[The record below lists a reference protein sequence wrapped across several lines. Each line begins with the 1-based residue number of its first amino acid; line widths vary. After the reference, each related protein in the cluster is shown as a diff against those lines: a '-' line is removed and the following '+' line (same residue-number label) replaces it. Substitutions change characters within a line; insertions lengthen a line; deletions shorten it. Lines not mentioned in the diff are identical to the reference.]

1 MEKNNQSNREEELV
15 REIEYLNSKRVPKNP
30 KNKSC
35 QERIPIQKF
44 HKNGI
49 FELEDVSQVK
59 KATKKKKDE
68 YERMGTSFSICFEFE
83 DMNYQSLSPEEAEVK
98 FNRWKDLMNSITHEC
113 EIAVTVI
120 NHNQDI
126 SKLKDAIKYKDRND
140 VFDEL
145 RHEWNE
151 MMENKILAGNTY
163 LTKSR
168 YFTLTIKEDNLK
180 KAENTFN
187 RMENEIVAAFS
198 KIGVPA
204 KRMTT
209 PERCKVLHDLFRPDF
224 VGDFDPNILT
234 EKAIAQRNED
244 YKDLIAPDAFDFKPE
259 EDKGGR
265 TYMMGDKYV
274 RCEFINQYPTVLSDR
289 FLTELVN
296 QQFTVVATVSIKPEA
311 QELTIKKISAQR
323 LKINSE
329 VMKQQKNAIKA
340 GYSPELIP
348 YSVQQNKENADAMM
362 EEVTN
367 KNQKVFYVTITI
379 WHVADTLEQLNED
392 AKSIRNVAGKFLC
405 QYRVAQFLQ
414 EKCSYQTLPI
424 GINVMPTRMPC
435 TSEMTCAFIPFLA
448 QELFQPDGLYYGMN
462 KISNNLIYINRFNMM
477 NANGFILGTS
487 GSGKSF
493 SAKRE
498 MAGMLLNTDT
508 EVLVIDPD
516 GEYAPFCREL
526 GGQLIEISPT
536 SPNHINPMDMDRDYG
551 LDENGNWTDPIVKK
565 ADFII
570 SLCTEIIGDDVVGI
584 DPVQRAFIDRCISK
598 VYEPYIKNNYDNAY
612 IPTLKDLQNV
622 FDQNYTNDSEEA
634 IAKAFTLF
642 TTGSLNIF
650 SNKTN
655 VKTNTR
661 LTIYD
666 ISKLGTTMS
675 SMGQLIMLDAVW
687 NKVLENKK
695 KGITTCLYSDEF
707 TVLLRREK
715 SKVFFLDVFKRI
727 RKLGG
732 SATGIT
738 QNITSLLR
746 DPDASEMLANSE
758 FVYLLNQSAPDRV
771 QLQKLFELSDVQIG
785 YITDVDRGNGLI
797 KAGRNIVP
805 FKDEFPKGT
814 RLYRAM
820 TTDAKERKLI
830 DLEGKDIV

>member
-1 MEKNNQSNREEELV
+1 MKKNNVSKEEEVLKQ
-15 REIEYLNSKRVPKNP
+15 EIEHLESKRIPQNP
-30 KNKSC
+30 KEKSC

-49 FELEDVSQVK
+49 FELEEIQKVK
-59 KATKKKKDE
+59 KEKKKKKDE
-68 YERMGTSFSICFEFE
+68 YERSGTPFSICFAFE

-113 EIAVTVI
+113 EIAVTII

-126 SKLKDAIKYKDRND
+126 SKLKESIKYKDRND
-140 VFDEL
+140 AFDEL

-151 MMENKILAGNTY
+151 MMENKILSGNTY

-168 YFTLTIKEDNLK
+168 YFTLTIKEDNIR
-180 KAENTFN
+180 KAENVFN

-204 KRMTT
+204 RRMNTA
-209 PERCKVLHDLFRPDF
+209 ERCRVLHDLYRPDF
-224 VGDFDPNILT
+224 IGDFDPEFFS
-234 EKAIAQRNED
+234 EKAMEERGEN
-244 YKDLIAPDAFDFKPE
+244 YKDLIAPDAFDFKPM
-259 EDKGGR
+259 EDKTGR
-265 TYMMGDKYV
+265 SYLMGDKYV
-274 RCEFINQYPTVLSDR
+274 RCEFINEYPTLVSDR
-289 FLTELVN
+289 FLAELVN
-296 QQFTVVATVSIKPEA
+296 QQFTMVATVSIKPEA
-311 QELTIKKISAQR
+311 QELTIKKIKTQR

-348 YSVQQNKENADAMM
+348 YETQQNKENADTMM
-362 EEVTN
+362 DEVTN
-367 KNQKVFYVTITI
+367 KNQKVFYVTITT
-379 WHVADTLEQLNED
+379 WHVADSIEQLNED
-392 AKSIRNVAGKFLC
+392 AKSIRNIAGKFLC

-424 GINVMPTRMPC
+424 GINVMPVSMPC

-448 QELFQPDGLYYGMN
+448 QELFQPDGLYYGLN

-516 GEYAPFCREL
+516 GEYAPFCEEL

-536 SPNHINPMDMDRDYG
+536 SPHHINPMDMDRDYG

-598 VYEPYIKNNYDNAY
+598 VYEPYIKHNYDNAF
-612 IPTLKDLQNV
+612 IPTLKELQMV
-622 FDQNYTNDSEEA
+622 FDSSYTNDAEES
-634 IAKAFTLF
+634 IAKSFTLF

-695 KGITTCLYSDEF
+695 KGIITCLYSDEF
-707 TVLLRREK
+707 TVLLRKEK

-732 SATGIT
+732 SSTGIT

-746 DPDASEMLANSE
+746 DADASEMLANSE
-758 FVYLLNQSAPDRV
+758 FVYLLNQSAQDRV
-771 QLQKLFELSDVQIG
+771 QLQKLFELSDVQMG

-820 TTDAKERKLI
+820 TTDAKERKMI
-830 DLEGKDIV
+830 DLDKKELT